1 MSKFSKLK
9 EGDILSLK
17 LSDDIYNEINKF
29 PKGRQIHIKLDSIL
43 LGCFAM
49 SGKGLPYNKFKKLF
63 NNEKYYN
70 TSSVKDYC
78 APYSLEF
85 YPYGG
90 VAGEGGDCY
99 DWLMLIDP
107 SN

>member
-1 MSKFSKLK
+1 
-9 EGDILSLK
+9 
-17 LSDDIYNEINKF
+17 
-29 PKGRQIHIKLDSIL
+29 
-43 LGCFAM
+43 M

-99 DWLMLIDP
+99 D
-107 SN
+107 